1 MSQVLEEMPGWAE
14 GSRQGRREAYPYD
27 KWFDGK
33 PHELTS
39 PEDFV
44 QNIRTMAA
52 NIKRAAER
60 RRIKV
65 SVVHNGTVIIVRAEP
80 LHRARRRQI
89 DLDILD
95 PEVAVV
101 TGSHQSSTFEGE
113 EVRWSNKP
121 KLPKNWEGANG
132 HRGTT
137 PVH

>member
-1 MSQVLEEMPGWAE
+1 MSRVLEEMPGWAE

-65 SVVHNGTVIIVRAEP
+65 KVAHNGKVIIVKAEP
-80 LHRARRRQI
+80 LHSARRF
-89 DLDILD
+89 DAD
-95 PEVAVV
+95 
-101 TGSHQSSTFEGE
+101 GSGWMNKTEASS
-113 EVRWSNKP
+113 
-121 KLPKNWEGANG
+121 
-132 HRGTT
+132 
-137 PVH
+137 

>member
-1 MSQVLEEMPGWAE
+1 MSRVLEEMPGWAE
-14 GSRQGRREAYPYD
+14 GTRQGRREAYPYD

-33 PHELTS
+33 VHELTS

-60 RRIKV
+60 RRIRVKV
-65 SVVHNGTVIIVRAEP
+65 AHNGEVIIIKADP

-95 PEVAVV
+95 PEVAV
-101 TGSHQSSTFEGE
+101 TTP
-113 EVRWSNKP
+113 WSNKP
-121 KLPKNWEGANG
+121 DD
-132 HRGTT
+132 
-137 PVH
+137 PVDILA